1 VKDVPGVSHASLQES
16 IPFSGSSS
24 YPLFVTGIDST
35 SRLGQFHF
43 NTVSA
48 DFFNTMGTRILRG
61 RAIEQTDSDGA
72 RYVVVVGE
80 SMVNVLWPGQDPIG
94 KCVRVGL
101 VDTVPCR
108 YVVGVAEDIHSQS
121 IDPNPKLFFYYLPAA
136 QWKPHEGGLFVRAR
150 GDARS
155 VVEPV
160 RKRLQRDMPGTSF
173 VTVNRLGDIVDA
185 TLRSWIVGAT
195 VFTGFG
201 ALALLLAVV
210 GLYSV
215 IAYNVA
221 ERKHELGVRIALGAT
236 RGGIVRL
243 VVLGGLRFALAGIV
257 LGGIAALASGRWIQ
271 ALLYHQSPRDPS
283 VFGVISVV
291 LIGAAVLASGIPAL
305 RAARLDPKAALEAD

>member
-1 VKDVPGVSHASLQES
+1 M
-16 IPFSGSSS
+16 SS
-24 YPLFVTGIDST
+24 YPIFISGIDST

-48 DFFNTMGTRILRG
+48 DFFKTMGTRIVRG
-61 RAIEQTDSDGA
+61 RAIEQTDVDGA
-72 RYVVVVGE
+72 RGVLVASE

-121 IDPNPKLFFYYLPAA
+121 IELDPKVFFYYLPAA
-136 QWKPHEGGLFVRAR
+136 QWKPQDGGLFVRAR

-160 RKRLQRDMPGTSF
+160 RRRLQRDMPGTSF
-173 VTVNRLGDIVDA
+173 VTVTPLGEIVDA
-185 TLRSWIVGAT
+185 SLRSWIVGAT

-215 IAYNVA
+215 IAYNVT
-221 ERKHELGVRIALGAT
+221 ERKHELGVRIALGAS
-236 RGGIVRL
+236 RGEIVRL
-243 VVLGGLRFALAGIV
+243 VVLGGLRFAVAGIA
-257 LGGIAALASGRWIQ
+257 LGAITALVAGRWIEP
-271 ALLYHQSPRDPS
+271 LLFHQSPRDPG
-283 VFGVISVV
+283 VFGAISVV
-291 LIGAAVLASGIPAL
+291 LIAAAVLASGIPAL
-305 RAARLDPKAALEAD
+305 RAAGLDPKAALEAD